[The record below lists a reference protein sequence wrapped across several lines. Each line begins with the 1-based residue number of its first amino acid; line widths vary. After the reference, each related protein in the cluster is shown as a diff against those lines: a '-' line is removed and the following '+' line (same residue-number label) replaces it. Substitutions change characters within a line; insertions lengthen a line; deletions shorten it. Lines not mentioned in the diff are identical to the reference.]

1 MTEPSVSELE
11 DQLASLKAKHGAPRR
26 FRNAPRDWD
35 IAVNKEGN
43 PIACLQNVVT
53 ILSKEPEWQGVLA
66 YDEFRSSVVF
76 LKAPRWFEEDSPPVV
91 RLNEPL
97 EEEDYSRIALW
108 LSRAYRLRPTAAMCA
123 EAVSVVAKRQSH
135 HPVREYLERLPAWDG
150 VPRLDTLF
158 CTYFGAG
165 PQFKEGVRL
174 DPAEEEDAW
183 RRVVYLAKVGRW
195 FLISAVAR
203 IFDPGCRV
211 QVMLV
216 LEGLQGKGKSTAVE
230 ILAGGRP
237 WFQDTPI
244 DLGSKDGYIA
254 LRGHWIVEIAE
265 LASLLKVSVDRVK
278 AFISSA
284 VDSYRPP
291 FGRSNK
297 DFPRQSVFIGS
308 VNKGAYLPDETGNRR
323 FWPVEV
329 GRLDFAGLAQDRDQL
344 WAEALYRYM
353 DGEPRYP
360 QSDEEVELFREE
372 QDKRFQLDPW
382 HERIVEYLEGRRHVT
397 IPGILGDAI
406 GLEIGDWGQN
416 EQNRVVRVLGFLKW
430 TKDRIRLGG
439 GKGAGPGK
447 LTWVYVP
454 PPESEESPESPAE
467 IEDQPF

>member
-1 MTEPSVSELE
+1 MAEPSITELE
-11 DQLASLKAKHGAPRR
+11 DQLAELKAKHATPRR
-26 FRNAPRDWD
+26 FRNAPKDWD
-35 IAVNKEGN
+35 IAVNKDGN

-53 ILSKEPEWQGVLA
+53 ILSREPDWRGVLA

-76 LKAPRWFEEDSPPVV
+76 LKPPRWFEEDAPPVV

-108 LSRAYRLRPTAAMCA
+108 LSRAYRIRPAAALCA
-123 EAVSVVAKRQSH
+123 EAVAVVAKRGSY

-165 PQFKEGVRL
+165 PTFREGVGL
-174 DPAEEEDAW
+174 APEEEEDAW

-203 IFDPGCRV
+203 ILEPGCRV

-216 LEGLQGKGKSTAVE
+216 LEGLQGRGKSTAVE

-265 LASLLKVSVDRVK
+265 LAALLRAGTERVK
-278 AFISSA
+278 AFVSSA

-297 DFPRQSVFIGS
+297 DFPRQCVFIGS
-308 VNKGAYLPDETGNRR
+308 TNKGAYLPDETGNRR

-329 GRLDFAGLAQDRDQL
+329 GRLDFAGLARDRDQL
-344 WAEALYRYM
+344 WAEALHRYLS
-353 DGEPRYP
+353 GEPRYP

-382 HERIVEYLEGRRHVT
+382 HEKIVEHLEGRKHVT
-397 IPGILGDAI
+397 VPSVLGDAL
-406 GLEIGDWGQN
+406 GLEIGRWGQP
-416 EQNRVVRVLGFLKW
+416 EQNRVVRVLNFLGW
-430 TKDRIRLGG
+430 VKDRIRLGG
-439 GKGAGPGK
+439 GRGAGPGK
-447 LTWVYVP
+447 PTWVYVP
-454 PPESEESPESPAE
+454 PLGVGEGGESPEE
-467 IEDQPF
+467 YEDQPF